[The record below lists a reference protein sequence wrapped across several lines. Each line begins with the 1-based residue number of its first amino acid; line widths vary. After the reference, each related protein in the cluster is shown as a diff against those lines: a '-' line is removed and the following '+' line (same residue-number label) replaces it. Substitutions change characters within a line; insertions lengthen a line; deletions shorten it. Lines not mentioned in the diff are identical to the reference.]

1 MRADKYSG
9 QLYEDFWDWL
19 RTYPVWILSLFFAYV
34 RYLMTTEE
42 V

>member
-1 MRADKYSG
+1 
-9 QLYEDFWDWL
+9 L
-19 RTYPVWILSLFFAYV
+19 RTYPVWILSLSFAYA